1 MKVSTLGKMV
11 FLSVVFLS
19 IAATCLADPFVL
31 RPKFPKVKPLTQG
44 DLAAKYDQAI
54 IVDVR
59 SKMEYDVIHITKAK
73 HIPMGKA
80 DFLALLEKTRAKTES
95 APLALYCNGYTCAK
109 SYEAAEAAQDAG
121 FINVFCYDA
130 GVMEWAKSYP
140 EKTVLLGKSPASKD
154 KLISEEKL
162 ARAKLSFADFKVK
175 AQNTSAIV
183 IDTRDPLQ
191 RAKES
196 GLDQSKNVDLPNVR
210 NIPMDRLV
218 TLLEK
223 GEFKDNQLLIFD
235 AVGKQ
240 VQWLQYYLEENG
252 YKNYAFLAK
261 GVLSA
266 VEAGAA
272 K

>member
-1 MKVSTLGKMV
+1 MKISTLGKMAFLSFV
-11 FLSVVFLS
+11 FLSM
-19 IAATCLADPFVL
+19 AATCLADPFVL
-31 RPKFPKVKPLTQG
+31 RPKFPKVKTLSQV
-44 DLAAKYDQAI
+44 DLAAKYDQAV

-59 SKMEYDVIHITKAK
+59 SKMEFDVIHIAKAK

-80 DFLALLEKTRAKTES
+80 DFLALLEKTRAKTDSE
-95 APLALYCNGYTCAK
+95 PLALYCNGYTCAK
-109 SYEAAEAAQDAG
+109 SYEAAEAALDAG
-121 FINVFCYDA
+121 FNNVFCFDA
-130 GVMEWAKSYP
+130 GIMEWAKADP
-140 EKTVLLGKSPASKD
+140 GRTVLLGKSPANKD
-154 KLISEEKL
+154 KLISDEKL
-162 ARAKLSFADFKVK
+162 AKVK
-175 AQNTSAIV
+175 ISFGEFKTRSQNPNAIV

-218 TLLEK
+218 SLLEK
-223 GEFKDNQLLIFD
+223 GEFKDKQLLIFD

-240 VQWLQYYLEENG
+240 VQWLQYYLEEYG
-252 YKNYAFLAK
+252 YNNYSFLAK